1 MLLFG
6 LKLGSFVTETNLTVP
21 LSTYGTNIFLAIVLL
36 TAAICKLIKF
46 NASLMSDYYWLR
58 SVSYPKLVKELFD
71 VVACVWSRN

>member
-21 LSTYGTNIFLAIVLL
+21 LSTYGTNIFLAIVLF